1 MENQHRK
8 ITGYREL
15 TQAEIDLMN
24 EIKEKGKEL
33 SALVDKVNLVNSNE
47 DDEAFMEQVTVSKAF
62 RSSAIAATDL
72 QTGLMWLTRAV
83 AKPDFF

>member
-15 TQAEIDLMN
+15 DQTEIDLMN
-24 EIKEKGKEL
+24 EVK
-33 SALVDKVNLVNSNE
+33 ALGPQIEDLIRRIGDQYNLTAAPENDYWSDAE
-47 DDEAFMEQVTVSKAF
+47 PG
-62 RSSAIAATDL
+62 RWLAIARTNI
-72 QTGLMWLTRAV
+72 QQGLMAMTRAV